1 MADARKETV
10 TFDDNI
16 DHYGKDYV
24 GYYDNMRNAITA
36 SVYSLSFLIFVLLL
50 IGLLT
55 FVYSDCS
62 KPASLETTSCSGY
75 GALLV
80 AYVMFL
86 MLAVH
91 VPLSLLVADTCL
103 MVDKRE
109 IDISSV
115 FSDDTADLTE
125 PNRTISNAIKTCLCD
140 ENFISTFGYDADL
153 EFRSKITFPD
163 EAKVSINFTQEIA
176 QLDLILAF
184 NLTNFGTVSPVD
196 QDAVQAYLN
205 ATKANVT
212 ALKMLLQA
220 TQTNLTNAQTDLL

>member
-1 MADARKETV
+1 MLNATVRGYFCAACQTAGYQLISYGTQVGSTLGPVVDALADIRSEIESTLIDARQTIDEAINEAVDRMADARKETV

-36 SVYSLSFLIFVLLL
+36 SVYSLSFLIFVFLL

-55 FVYSDCS
+55 FEYSNCS
-62 KPASLETTSCSGY
+62 KSASLETTSCSGY

-115 FSDDTADLTE
+115 FSDDTTDLTE

-140 ENFISTFGYDADL
+140 ENFISTFG
-153 EFRSKITFPD
+153 
-163 EAKVSINFTQEIA
+163 
-176 QLDLILAF
+176 
-184 NLTNFGTVSPVD
+184 
-196 QDAVQAYLN
+196 
-205 ATKANVT
+205 
-212 ALKMLLQA
+212 
-220 TQTNLTNAQTDLL
+220 